1 MEGNFLWA
9 GVKEKKRKWVEK
21 EHSVPS
27 ASWLWMNVVPCCRFF
42 IMTSQHVG
50 LYPSYSCRV
59 VYCCNHKMSNQDTWE
74 HHDPTILSQTCAWRN
89 RRHTTPEM
97 CELSCPLLHNLP
109 KSSHRTDLSA
119 QGLVQEMQHKYK
131 QNFIQPQ
138 RRRQSCHFIFFR
150 KTVGAGNHDVE
161 QNKLDS
167 GRLVFSL
174 IFRVQL

>member
-1 MEGNFLWA
+1 
-9 GVKEKKRKWVEK
+9 
-21 EHSVPS
+21 
-27 ASWLWMNVVPCCRFF
+27 
-42 IMTSQHVG
+42 
-50 LYPSYSCRV
+50 
-59 VYCCNHKMSNQDTWE
+59 
-74 HHDPTILSQTCAWRN
+74 
-89 RRHTTPEM
+89 M
-97 CELSCPLLHNLP
+97 CELSCRLLHNLP

-174 IFRVQL
+174 IFRVQKIKQRQGIEVEGKLLWESEGSMRGEAQEEWGEQVHGIHEQ